1 MKKQYEIVS
10 MKDHYRIR
18 LGIFE
23 PDQKAK
29 AVVQLVHGFGEY
41 TGHYLYL
48 INELVNAGFV
58 CLMHDQRGH
67 GVLAAANPKLQGRA
81 RAYESLISDVLEV
94 RKIIGKKYPKL
105 PVYLFGHSM
114 GGNISLN
121 VLLRN
126 IENQKL
132 YQKAVIE
139 SPWLALTN
147 PPAVPLQRL
156 AGFLEKISPKIRVRT
171 GLKVEAISH
180 RNDLVDLVTKDGI
193 YHELLSLRL
202 FSQIMEAGRFAQSQ
216 AGNLKIPT
224 LLFCG
229 ESDQICSPV
238 AIRSFANN
246 AGKNLELIE
255 IADGYHALHLDTEA
269 ENFIERTKDFFL
281 KENF

>member
-1 MKKQYEIVS
+1 MKKQYEIIS

-23 PDQKAK
+23 PEQKAK
-29 AVVQLVHGFGEY
+29 AVVQLVHGCGEY

-48 INELVNAGFV
+48 INALVNSGFICV
-58 CLMHDQRGH
+58 MPDQRGH
-67 GVLAAANPKLQGRA
+67 GVLAAAKPKLQGRA

-105 PVYLFGHSM
+105 PVHLFGHSM

-126 IENQKL
+126 VEHQKL

-147 PPAVPLQRL
+147 PPALLLQKL
-156 AGFLEKISPKIRVRT
+156 AELLGKMSPNVRVRT
-171 GLKVEAISH
+171 GLKVEAISR

-193 YHELLSLRL
+193 YHEFLSLRL

-216 AGNLKIPT
+216 AANLKIPT

-246 AGKNLELIE
+246 AGENLELIE
-255 IADGYHALHLDTEA
+255 VAEGYHALHLDTEA
-269 ENFIERTKDFFL
+269 EDFIEKTKDFFL
-281 KENF
+281 K